1 MKKLVALCLSLLLTL
16 TLAAPAAAAGKDDG
30 VKVQVN
36 GRLVDFPDAAPEVVD
51 GRTMVPL
58 RAVLEALGAEV
69 DYDAASQT
77 TRAKLGGVSLSHA
90 VGTDK
95 IDISGGQALTM
106 DTVSYVRRGSAMVP
120 VRFFSQAL
128 GYEVYW
134 DGGSRTAVVI
144 DKKAAIAGIDK
155 NFTISNTF
163 RANQAADL
171 SDGLDMD
178 IKFSG
183 SVRLLDSISGDRE
196 LPFSIEMRTLC
207 TEKALNA
214 WGKMDLSLLSE
225 LMTAVDEEAP
235 QELKVLLKDLSFQII
250 YSGSSMWMELPA
262 LTEALRESGEE
273 LPAGEV
279 WLKTAAIEA
288 GALEE
293 LKALLTVAHA
303 GTMGSALYAMAEL
316 ADKDA
321 PAQIYEDLT
330 RAADLMAAIAG
341 DETYAKSGEDYVWK
355 MDQAMFGKV
364 AEALGAFETSFPS
377 AIEMTFKA
385 DGSSTFSLKMSMQ
398 QTPMAVT
405 VTLTGSSSA
414 RSSSF
419 EGRIQVKNVCDTTFQ
434 GTVTLT
440 APKKEPLT
448 APPADAAVVDLD
460 APSLLAA

>member
-171 SDGLDMD
+171 SDGLEMD
-178 IKFSG
+178 VKFSG
-183 SVRLLDSISGDRE
+183 SDRLLDSITGDR
-196 LPFSIEMRTLC
+196 PFSPLRT
-207 TEKALNA
+207 
-214 WGKMDLSLLSE
+214 
-225 LMTAVDEEAP
+225 
-235 QELKVLLKDLSFQII
+235 
-250 YSGSSMWMELPA
+250 
-262 LTEALRESGEE
+262 
-273 LPAGEV
+273 
-279 WLKTAAIEA
+279 
-288 GALEE
+288 
-293 LKALLTVAHA
+293 H
-303 GTMGSALYAMAEL
+303 
-316 ADKDA
+316 
-321 PAQIYEDLT
+321 
-330 RAADLMAAIAG
+330 
-341 DETYAKSGEDYVWK
+341 
-355 MDQAMFGKV
+355 
-364 AEALGAFETSFPS
+364 
-377 AIEMTFKA
+377 
-385 DGSSTFSLKMSMQ
+385 
-398 QTPMAVT
+398 
-405 VTLTGSSSA
+405 
-414 RSSSF
+414 
-419 EGRIQVKNVCDTTFQ
+419 EGRR
-434 GTVTLT
+434 
-440 APKKEPLT
+440 
-448 APPADAAVVDLD
+448 
-460 APSLLAA
+460 